1 MSAVIRRVL
10 PLVTVVLGASLLSTP
25 AQAANWMNFPAGWVV
40 NCATGHRTTDCIEK
54 LELAKPET
62 DNWVA
67 ATIERNES
75 FTVGTV
81 QPRED
86 IKGNCGDGRGDIYDA
101 CYVFK
106 GQGAG
111 GSDIRMRLQAE
122 VGADQPGQQALTVT
136 GWVMAGGTEIAT
148 RADGWKA
155 EALPVGT
162 RVRITMKSDAFARD
176 VGWLVTSFKQPLLT
190 VNSGSD
196 GVKRVV
202 ISGATDVMWGMK
214 QGENDPKFCERSDTT
229 AGTVAT
235 GFLITANAYAF
246 TTEKLKGTAAGGV
259 MVGVNGNCGSG
270 EVFFDAN
277 DGILAV
283 RVGGPHYDF
292 SGKEIV
298 GWLEASIRGDVV
310 RKAFGK
316 DPSKLDNVR
325 VSITYGTGAE
335 QVATSNTRYLATTD
349 SVEIRAYGFNF
360 STPNIRMKIGDGK
373 IATAPQQA
381 PRPAKSIT
389 CVKGKVIKKVA
400 GTKCPAGFRKK

>member
-1 MSAVIRRVL
+1 MGAVRRGL
-10 PLVTVVLGASLLSTP
+10 SVVALLLSASLLAAP
-25 AQAANWMNFPAGWVV
+25 AEATSWMNFPAGWVV
-40 NCATGHRTTDCIEK
+40 NCGTGHRSTDCIEN

-67 ATIERNES
+67 ATVERNDS

-81 QPRED
+81 QGRDD
-86 IKGNCGDGRGDIYDA
+86 ITANCGGGRGDAYDA

-162 RVRITMKSDAFARD
+162 RVRLTIKSDVFARE
-176 VGWLVTSFKQPLLT
+176 VGWLLSSFKQPSLT
-190 VNSGSD
+190 ITSGSD

-235 GFLITANAYAF
+235 GFLVTASAYSF

-277 DGILAV
+277 DGILSV

-292 SGKEIV
+292 SGKPIV
-298 GWLEASIRGDVV
+298 GWVEASIRGDVV

-325 VSITYGTGAE
+325 VSITYGGGEE

-360 STPNIRMKIGDGK
+360 STPNIRMKIGDGMM
-373 IATAPQQA
+373 APA
-381 PRPAKSIT
+381 PKKVPVKTIT
-389 CVKGKVIKKVA
+389 CVKGKVVKKVT